1 LVGLLAFPVLYASDV
16 TTVAAFYELLGFSEQ
31 SRFPVGTPDPGYIRL
46 VRDGSQLGITSEESP
61 RWLAGITPGPGPR
74 HQFCVYVAD
83 LDATLNGLR
92 LVATVLREPAAMPW
106 GQLEAYVADPEG
118 NVVVIVQAAAGT
130 PPRAAELGDPA
141 V

>member
-1 LVGLLAFPVLYASDV
+1 
-16 TTVAAFYELLGFSEQ
+16 
-31 SRFPVGTPDPGYIRL
+31 
-46 VRDGSQLGITSEESP
+46 
-61 RWLAGITPGPGPR
+61 
-74 HQFCVYVAD
+74 
-83 LDATLNGLR
+83 
-92 LVATVLREPAAMPW
+92 MPW